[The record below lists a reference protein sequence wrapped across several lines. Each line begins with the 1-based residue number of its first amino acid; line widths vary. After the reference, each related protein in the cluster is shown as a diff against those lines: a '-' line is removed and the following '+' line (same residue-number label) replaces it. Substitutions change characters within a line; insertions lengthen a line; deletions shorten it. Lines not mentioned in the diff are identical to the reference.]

1 MRVIIIVFAAGLLC
15 IHALANEA
23 GNGDLKSGHKYNIMS
38 NPYDN
43 ETNPDEDIGIS
54 NPYDNHDIWDENHKH
69 DIFSGPYDFSTM
81 NETEKATI
89 FSGPYDYHTWN
100 DTDRNL
106 LRLSTVAL
114 IMDWRQTHESIIK
127 TGRDLN
133 PILDKQSPDFIDAY
147 FLCAIVG
154 NVILAQNL
162 SPEYRR
168 YWLIFITVTE
178 AYIVGANFNNGY
190 SVSF

>member
-1 MRVIIIVFAAGLLC
+1 MRIIIIMVLLFSLLC
-15 IHALANEA
+15 IKAPANEL
-23 GNGDLKSGHKYNIMS
+23 NKKDHKPATLS
-38 NPYDN
+38 NPYHYESIN
-43 ETNPDEDIGIS
+43 QDEKSIA
-54 NPYDNHDIWDENHKH
+54 NPYENHDIWDETHQKH
-69 DIFSGPYDFSTM
+69 DIFSGTYDFSTM

-100 DTDRNL
+100 DTDRTL
-106 LRLSTVAL
+106 LRLSTVVL

-133 PILDKQSPDFIDAY
+133 PILDRQSPDFIDAY

-154 NVILAQNL
+154 NAILAQNL

-168 YWLIFITVTE
+168 YWLIFITVGE
-178 AYIVGANFNNGY
+178 ALIVGGNFSNGY
-190 SVSF
+190 TVSF

>member
-1 MRVIIIVFAAGLLC
+1 MVLLAGLLC
-15 IHALANEA
+15 IHALAEELDE
-23 GNGDLKSGHKYNIMS
+23 GKPKKYQKPAALS
-38 NPYDN
+38 NPYN
-43 ETNPDEDIGIS
+43 YSSTNKEEKSIS
-54 NPYDNHDIWDENHKH
+54 NPYDNHDFWDESHKH
-69 DIFSGPYDFSTM
+69 DIFSGPYDFNTM

-100 DTDRNL
+100 DTDRTL
-106 LRLSTVAL
+106 LRLSTIAL
-114 IMDWRQTHESIIK
+114 IMDWRQTHESIVK

-133 PILDKQSPDFIDAY
+133 PILDRQSPDFIDAY

-168 YWLIFITVTE
+168 SWLVFITIAE

>member
-1 MRVIIIVFAAGLLC
+1 MRILITVLMAGWLS
-15 IHALANEA
+15 IHAFADEL
-23 GNGDLKSGHKYNIMS
+23 HKGILEKGQKPATLS
-38 NPYDN
+38 NPYN
-43 ETNPDEDIGIS
+43 YNSTNKEDKSIS
-54 NPYDNHDIWDENHKH
+54 NPYDNDIWDESHKH
-69 DIFSGPYDFSTM
+69 DIFSGPYDFSIM

-100 DTDRNL
+100 ETDRTL

-133 PILDKQSPDFIDAY
+133 PILDRQSPDFIDAY

-168 YWLIFITVTE
+168 YWLIFVTVAE
-178 AYIVGANFNNGY
+178 AYIVGGNFNNGY